1 MQGIPDSLQHTL
13 QVLTYVEV
21 PESQDC
27 ESLRFE
33 PFRSNVVIFAT
44 ACMTTAIKFDDQL
57 PLETYEVDNVRADRS
72 LAPKFA
78 ALQLSGA
85 KALP

>member
-1 MQGIPDSLQHTL
+1 
-13 QVLTYVEV
+13 
-21 PESQDC
+21 
-27 ESLRFE
+27 
-33 PFRSNVVIFAT
+33 
-44 ACMTTAIKFDDQL
+44 MTTAIKFDDQL